1 MKICIAQINSTVGDI
16 NYNYNL
22 ITKAIK
28 KASEKKS
35 TLLITPELSLT
46 GYPPEDLLF
55 NDNFIA
61 ETNKKLLRLATINP
75 QMIIIVGHP
84 LLEGKNLFNAASL
97 IHKGKVYR
105 AYKKQI
111 LPNYSVFDEKRYFS
125 PGDSSLIF

>member
-84 LLEGKNLFNAASL
+84 L
-97 IHKGKVYR
+97 
-105 AYKKQI
+105 
-111 LPNYSVFDEKRYFS
+111 
-125 PGDSSLIF
+125 